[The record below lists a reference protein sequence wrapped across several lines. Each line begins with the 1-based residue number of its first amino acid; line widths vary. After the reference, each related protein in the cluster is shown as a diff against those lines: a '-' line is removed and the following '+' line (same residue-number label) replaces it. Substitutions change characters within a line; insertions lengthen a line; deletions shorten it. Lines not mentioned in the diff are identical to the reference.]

1 MIIPLLMKKRK
12 GLDNMKNK
20 NYLNSSGYYDPT
32 SGEALDH
39 IIHEERVKERK
50 QRKEKKRVNN
60 KPNVQ
65 NPNANK
71 RRRNRRAT

>member
-1 MIIPLLMKKRK
+1 
-12 GLDNMKNK
+12 MKNK

-32 SGEALDH
+32 CGEALDH

-50 QRKEKKRVNN
+50 QRKEKQSANN
-60 KPNVQ
+60 KSIVQ

-71 RRRNRRAT
+71 

>member
-1 MIIPLLMKKRK
+1 
-12 GLDNMKNK
+12 MKNP
-20 NYLNSSGYYDPT
+20 NYINSSGYYDPT

-50 QRKEKKRVNN
+50 QRKEKQSANN
-60 KPNVQ
+60 KSIVQ

-71 RRRNRRAT
+71 RRRDRRDT